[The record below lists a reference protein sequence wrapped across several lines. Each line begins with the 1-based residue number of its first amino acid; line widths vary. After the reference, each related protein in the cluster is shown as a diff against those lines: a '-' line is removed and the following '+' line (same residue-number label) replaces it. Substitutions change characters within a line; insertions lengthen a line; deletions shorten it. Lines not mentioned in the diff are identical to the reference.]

1 MEEGDLEMM
10 EDSAEP
16 TKSPVSQAVPSLVVP
31 LLALIQPTP
40 LSFPPSTGGPSPHP
54 PTTSVLSAIHI
65 CALECLNNIF
75 LSLAS
80 PARTHAP
87 LTTPGVDRDSGA
99 HIWSELWLALAAVGT
114 NIRGP
119 GQERRGEMWAAA
131 IGVLWGIA
139 NVWKG
144 VLVSMCSR

>member
-1 MEEGDLEMM
+1 MM
-10 EDSAEP
+10 EDAAEL
-16 TKSPVSQAVPSLVVP
+16 TKSPVMQAVPSLVKP

-40 LSFPPSTGGPSPHP
+40 LSFPPPTGGPSPHP
-54 PTTSVLSAIHI
+54 PTTSVLTAIHI

-80 PARTHAP
+80 PARAHTP
-87 LTTPGVDRDSGA
+87 LATPGVDRDSGVQ
-99 HIWSELWLALAAVGT
+99 IWNEVWLALAAVGT
-114 NIRGP
+114 DIRGP

-131 IGVLWGIA
+131 VGVLWGIA

-144 VLVSMCSR
+144 VLVSRFSR